1 MSRMFKSQGPT
12 EALKTVLGDPNRI
25 RFMELSM
32 EHERLAAEWR
42 RISNFLDGLLAE
54 YMDSKSLDIVRRY
67 RKLQSIAKRIIFN
80 LRLKDPAFFAKFTSG
95 HEDDSCEEVCGS
107 VLQSAVKQEALRAK
121 HEMICDGL
129 SSEELLTE
137 IRKLEQQNEDLQ
149 ERIDGLVG
157 AINQMDDEYQSCKGD
172 TFIRRYLIL
181 KMNVKLVFEKN
192 RNMQ

>member
-1 MSRMFKSQGPT
+1 MFKSQGPT

-32 EHERLAAEWR
+32 EHEKLVVEWR

-67 RKLQSIAKRIIFN
+67 KKLQSIAKRIIFN
-80 LRLKDPAFFAKFTSG
+80 LRLKDPTFFTKFTSG
-95 HEDDSCEEVCGS
+95 HEDDPCEEVCGS
-107 VLQSAVKQEALRAK
+107 VLQSVVKQKALLAK

-129 SSEELLTE
+129 SSEELLAE
-137 IRKLEQQNEDLQ
+137 IRKLEQKNEDLQ
-149 ERIDGLVG
+149 ERIDGLVE

-181 KMNVKLVFEKN
+181 KMNVKFVFEKN